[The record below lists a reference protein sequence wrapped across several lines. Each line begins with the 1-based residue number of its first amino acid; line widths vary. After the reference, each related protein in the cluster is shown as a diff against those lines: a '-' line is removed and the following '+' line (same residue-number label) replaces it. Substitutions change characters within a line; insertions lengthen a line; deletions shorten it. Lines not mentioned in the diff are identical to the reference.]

1 MSPGAL
7 AASRLLDPPV
17 GAGTEPYEASPS
29 PGSSGHSLA
38 ATVVHSTPGR
48 VRFRVQALRRQPV
61 RAEFVARAALTQAGV
76 DAARANAAC
85 GSLVLEF
92 DPHQTSVPKLRGWL
106 LRGAPDAS
114 HGARRRKLDARAST
128 TPTRVPLLGGVA
140 ALALGLLGAP
150 AILTTG
156 LLLVGAAPILAR
168 ALSAAS
174 DERRLSAD
182 ALDATAVA
190 VLIAR
195 GSLPAAALSVAL
207 IAGGEYIRDL
217 TARQSRMA
225 LSSLLS
231 NTSEFA
237 WVQHG
242 RRKEKVPVAEVQPGD
257 TVVVYPGELIPV
269 DGVVLRG
276 RAIVDTT
283 ALTGESEPAPVG
295 AGAAVYAST
304 VLTDGK
310 LYLLAEK
317 VGDATRASRIV
328 RLLDDAPMHD
338 TRLANYARRYADR
351 LVLPTFGLAGFLLLV
366 TGDVARCIS
375 VLIIDF
381 ATGIRVSAPT
391 TVLAAMTAAVR
402 RDVLVKGGRALEELA
417 LVDTLVFDKTG
428 TLTVGKPQVRLVQAL
443 RPDISEWSVLSIA
456 AAAERRLTHPAA
468 RAIVRAAE
476 AQDLPIPE
484 RGESEYVV
492 GEGVRVELNGDE
504 VLVGSPAFL
513 RRRRVQLPAHA
524 RSLADQIGTRGISS
538 VFVARNGVVIGIVG
552 YADEP
557 RVETPAVLD
566 RIRALGIRELI
577 MVTGDNRRVA
587 HAVAARLGIEQVR
600 AEVLP
605 DEKAVIV
612 RNLQAQGRKVAV
624 VGDGI
629 NDSPALAYAN
639 VSIGLDAGSDVAR
652 ETADIVLHGDLHGL
666 PEAIQVARQ
675 SMTLIRQNL
684 AIVGVPNA
692 AGMLLAGFGALGP
705 VAATALNNGSS
716 VAAALNGLRPLMNG
730 DAQPSGN
737 A

>member
-1 MSPGAL
+1 
-7 AASRLLDPPV
+7 
-17 GAGTEPYEASPS
+17 
-29 PGSSGHSLA
+29 
-38 ATVVHSTPGR
+38 
-48 VRFRVQALRRQPV
+48 
-61 RAEFVARAALTQAGV
+61 
-76 DAARANAAC
+76 
-85 GSLVLEF
+85 
-92 DPHQTSVPKLRGWL
+92 
-106 LRGAPDAS
+106 
-114 HGARRRKLDARAST
+114 
-128 TPTRVPLLGGVA
+128 
-140 ALALGLLGAP
+140 LLGAP
-150 AILTTG
+150 GILTTG
-156 LLLVGAAPILAR
+156 LLLVGAAPIAAR
-168 ALSAAS
+168 ALTAAS
-174 DERRLSAD
+174 EERRLSAD
-182 ALDATAVA
+182 ALDATAVG
-190 VLIAR
+190 VLVAR

-207 IAGGEYIRDL
+207 IAAGEYIRDL

-225 LSSLLS
+225 LSGLLS

-237 WVQHG
+237 WIQHG
-242 RRKEKVPVAEVQPGD
+242 RRTEKVPVAEVRPGD

-276 RAIVDTT
+276 RAVVDTA
-283 ALTGESEPAPVG
+283 ALTGESEPVPVGVG
-295 AGAAVYAST
+295 AGVYASS

-338 TRLANYARRYADR
+338 TRLANYARRFADR
-351 LVLPTFGLAGFLLLV
+351 LVLPTFGLAGFVLLA

-417 LVDTLVFDKTG
+417 AVDTLVFDKTG
-428 TLTVGKPQVRLVQAL
+428 TLTVGRPRVQLVETL
-443 RPDISEWSVLSIA
+443 RPDSSEQEVLAIA
-456 AAAERRLTHPAA
+456 AAVERRLTHPAA

-476 AQDLPIPE
+476 ARQLSIPD
-484 RGESEYVV
+484 RGESEYIV
-492 GEGVRVELNGDE
+492 GEGVHAELNGDD

-513 RRRRVQLPAHA
+513 RRSRIPLPTEARRI
-524 RSLADQIGTRGISS
+524 ADQAGARGIST
-538 VFVARNGVVIGIVG
+538 VFVVRNGAVLGVVG

-557 RVETPAVLD
+557 RAETPRVLD
-566 RIRALGIRELI
+566 RLRTLGIRDLI

-587 HAVAARLGIEQVR
+587 HAVAARVGIDQVR

-605 DEKAVIV
+605 DEKAEIV
-612 RNLQAQGRKVAV
+612 RALQAQGRKVGV

-629 NDSPALAYAN
+629 NDSPALAYAD
-639 VSIGLDAGSDVAR
+639 VSVSLDAGSDVAR

-666 PEAIQVARQ
+666 PEAIALARQ
-675 SMTLIRQNL
+675 SMTLIQQNL
-684 AIVGVPNA
+684 AIVGAPNA
-692 AGMLLAGFGALGP
+692 MGMALAGFGLLGP

-730 DAQPSGN
+730 AAQPTN
-737 A
+737 NV

>member
-1 MSPGAL
+1 
-7 AASRLLDPPV
+7 
-17 GAGTEPYEASPS
+17 
-29 PGSSGHSLA
+29 
-38 ATVVHSTPGR
+38 
-48 VRFRVQALRRQPV
+48 
-61 RAEFVARAALTQAGV
+61 
-76 DAARANAAC
+76 
-85 GSLVLEF
+85 VLEF
-92 DPHQTSVPKLRGWL
+92 EPRQTSIPRLRGWL

-114 HGARRRKLDARAST
+114 QGGGGRRRALDTRTA
-128 TPTRVPLLGGVA
+128 PIPGRVPLVSGIA

-150 AILTTG
+150 GILTSG
-156 LLLVGAAPILAR
+156 LLLVGATPIAAR
-168 ALSAAS
+168 ALKAATE
-174 DERRLSAD
+174 ERRLSAD
-182 ALDATAVA
+182 ALDAIAVA
-190 VLIAR
+190 VLVAR

-217 TARQSRMA
+217 TARQSRTA
-225 LSSLLS
+225 LASLLS
-231 NTSEFA
+231 NRSEFA
-237 WVQHG
+237 WVQRG

-269 DGVVLRG
+269 DGAVLRG
-276 RAIVDTT
+276 RAVVDTT

-295 AGAAVYAST
+295 VGATVYAST

-310 LYLLAEK
+310 LYVLAEK
-317 VGDATRASRIV
+317 VGAATRASRIV
-328 RLLDDAPMHD
+328 RLLDDAPTHD

-351 LVLPTFGLAGFLLLV
+351 LVLPTFALAGFLLLA
-366 TGDVARCIS
+366 TGDVARCVS

-417 LVDTLVFDKTG
+417 AIDTLVFDKTG
-428 TLTVGKPQVRLVQAL
+428 TLTVGRPQVRLVQAL

-476 AQDLPIPE
+476 ALGLPIPD
-484 RGESEYVV
+484 RGESEYVI
-492 GEGVRVELNGDE
+492 GEGVRAELNGDD
-504 VLVGSPAFL
+504 VLVGSRAFL
-513 RRRRVQLPAHA
+513 RRRRVHLSAQVHV
-524 RSLADQIGTRGISS
+524 LADQVGTRGISS
-538 VFVARNGVVIGIVG
+538 VFVARNGEVIGIVG

-557 RVETPAVLD
+557 RAEARAVLN
-566 RIRALGIRELI
+566 RLRALGIRDLV

-587 HAVAARLGIEQVR
+587 HAVAASLGIDQVR

-605 DEKAVIV
+605 DEKAEIV
-612 RNLQAQGRKVAV
+612 RALQARGRKVAV

-629 NDSPALAYAN
+629 NDSPALAYAD
-639 VSIGLDAGSDVAR
+639 VSISLDAGSDVAR
-652 ETADIVLHGDLHGL
+652 ETADIVLHSDLHGL
-666 PEAIQVARQ
+666 PEAIDVARR
-675 SMTLIRQNL
+675 SMILIRQNL

-692 AGMLLAGFGALGP
+692 TGMLLAGFGVLGP

-716 VAAALNGLRPLMNG
+716 VAAALNGLRPLIG
-730 DAQPSGN
+730 GPAHPSGN